1 MNLKELREKHKLSQ
15 AALGSALGVSGKSI
29 YLIESGRMKLSKK
42 LSDKIAEVYGEV
54 VELAGKEAEKVA
66 ADAAQ
71 ALVDTEKKVD
81 KRKRKTTARIKA
93 EKPAIEA
100 VAEALAAPVEE
111 AKALKPEKQAKAHTM
126 KLVIQSPYGAEI
138 TPEEIRERIGEA
150 DAVYVRVDQNKAYW
164 VKGEKT
170 GSIDLF

>member
-1 MNLKELREKHKLSQ
+1 MDLKELREKHKLSQ

-42 LSDKIAEVYGEV
+42 LADKIAEVYGEV
-54 VELAGKEAEKVA
+54 VEFTGKEAEKVA

-71 ALVDTEKKVD
+71 ALLDTEKKID
-81 KRKRKTTARIKA
+81 KKKRKTAARIKA
-93 EKPAIEA
+93 DKPAMEA

-111 AKALKPEKQAKAHTM
+111 AKALKAEMQAKAHSM
-126 KLVIQSPYGAEI
+126 KIVIQSPYGAEI
-138 TPEEIRERIGEA
+138 TPEEIREKIGEA

>member
-1 MNLKELREKHKLSQ
+1 M
-15 AALGSALGVSGKSI
+15 
-29 YLIESGRMKLSKK
+29 
-42 LSDKIAEVYGEV
+42 
-54 VELAGKEAEKVA
+54 A

-138 TPEEIRERIGEA
+138 TP
-150 DAVYVRVDQNKAYW
+150 
-164 VKGEKT
+164 
-170 GSIDLF
+170 